1 MQIEFQIYL
10 KRTQKLIKSLSNFFV
25 LKRKWNFESLNKALF
40 DRIAGG
46 YG

>member
-1 MQIEFQIYL
+1 MATFDI
-10 KRTQKLIKSLSNFFV
+10 TKSLSKFFV